1 MRQPVVH
8 RRERECG
15 RAFDGPRLVI
25 EPQIELEVFDGDLAV
40 GRVVFVAN
48 NRFALDVDRGVVQ
61 IDVRPL
67 ARIEQRRV
75 NERIVDSRHWRS
87 FDISPTSCKPLSG
100 ELGVESGEWGMGNRE
115 LGLGITSRQPP
126 ITIPRRSGT
135 PTPHSPLPI
144 PYSPLAIPYSL
155 FPTPHSPA

>member
-1 MRQPVVH
+1 LVV
-8 RRERECG
+8 
-15 RAFDGPRLVI
+15 

-40 GRVVFVAN
+40 GRVMFVAH

-87 FDISPTSCKPLSG
+87 FDISPTSCKPLS
-100 ELGVESGEWGMGNRE
+100 EEWGVGNGEWGSRAATRR
-115 LGLGITSRQPP
+115 LRFLADRGLPFP
-126 ITIPRRSGT
+126 IPHSPFPT
-135 PTPHSPLPI
+135 PTPHSP
-144 PYSPLAIPYSL
+144 